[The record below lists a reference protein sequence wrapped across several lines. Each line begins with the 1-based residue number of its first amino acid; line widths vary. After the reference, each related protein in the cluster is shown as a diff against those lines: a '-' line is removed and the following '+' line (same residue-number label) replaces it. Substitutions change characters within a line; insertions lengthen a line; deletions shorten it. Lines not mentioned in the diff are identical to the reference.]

1 MKYQDPSHCSFRIA
15 AFLFLRDLVQFCM
28 GEGWGGGGLIKCS
41 NWVYWIYISRMG
53 STEITRVLFVRDFL
67 FASLKYLLAA
77 ENPGSDFSGVWLD
90 VSF

>member
-1 MKYQDPSHCSFRIA
+1 MCP
-15 AFLFLRDLVQFCM
+15 
-28 GEGWGGGGLIKCS
+28 
-41 NWVYWIYISRMG
+41 
-53 STEITRVLFVRDFL
+53 TEITRVLFVRDFL